1 MTIRTFIDRPL
12 LSIVISVVIV
22 SVGII
27 SLLTLP
33 IEKYP
38 DIAPPTV
45 NVWASYPGASADAV
59 RKAVVAPLEEA
70 INGVDNMT
78 YMTSQASNGSASI
91 TIYFKQGTNA
101 DMAAVNVQ
109 NRVSQATAQLPSEV
123 VRTGVS
129 TEKQQPGQL
138 RTIGLVSENG
148 TFDEAF
154 LSNYFYN
161 NIRPAVLRIQGV
173 GKVEVFGSQYAL
185 RIWLKPDVMAERG
198 LVPSDITQVFE
209 EQNVEASVGA
219 LGENSDNVYQY
230 ALRYTGRKQ
239 SVDDFEN
246 LVITSHTNGGELRLK
261 DVAKVELGLADYKFS
276 THINGK
282 SGVMGMISQTA
293 GSNATKIN
301 LEIDKLLAEVQKS
314 MPPGIRIVTFDNTND
329 FLFASIHEV
338 VLTLFI
344 AMLLVLVVV
353 YFFLQDFRA
362 TLIPCVGII
371 VSLVGTFAFMQMA
384 GFSVNL
390 LTLFALVL
398 VIGTVVDDSI
408 VVVEAV
414 KARFDAGYR
423 NAHQAA
429 IDAMG
434 GLTSALFTTSLVF
447 MAIFIPVSFMGGT
460 TGIFYKQFG
469 LTMAVAVGISF
480 VNAVSLS
487 AALCALLLRTADKSK
502 MSFSKR
508 IKKAYDAS
516 FHALLGKYTRTV
528 MLFIRRRWLVG
539 TCIAAASVALVV
551 LIKVVPTGFVPDED
565 TGAINV
571 DVTAPTGYTQQKT
584 ENILKRISSQLK
596 HIDGVQDVGSVV
608 GFSFSGSGSNA
619 GMCFVQLK
627 PWDKRKGRSANDV
640 LEDINTVLASEH
652 EASVMAM
659 TPGMID
665 GYGNGGGFE
674 FSLKDENGT
683 DINKFANVSEDFLA
697 RLNQRPEILQA
708 YSGYDVNYPQYAVD
722 VDASLCKK
730 KDVSPAS
737 VLNEL
742 GAYMGSSYISNLNL
756 YNKVYQVTMQL
767 RPEDRRQME
776 QLNHIF
782 VRSTTGVMM
791 PVSQF
796 LTLRKEYRPQTINA
810 FNMQQSIGIMG
821 MVADGYSSGDALR
834 AIQEVAARHLPT
846 GYSVEYSGISR
857 EEAGT
862 GNGVIVIFAISVFF
876 VYLVM
881 VALYESLFIP
891 LAVVLSVPFG
901 LLGSFLFASVWGVEN
916 NIYFQVGLIML
927 IGIMCKTSILLTEY
941 ATQCREAG
949 MSLKQ
954 AAFFSAKMRL
964 RPILMT
970 SLTMVFGM
978 IPLMFATGVGANGSR
993 TIGVGT
999 VGGMLFGT
1007 LGLLFVTPTLF
1018 VVFQTLQERFKPIG
1032 EFKKTDD
1039 PLILHEMEVISE
1051 YEISK
1056 NIETQLT

>member
-1 MTIRTFIDRPL
+1 MTIKTLIKRPL
-12 LSIVISVVIV
+12 LSIVISIVIV

-45 NVWASYPGASADAV
+45 NVWASYPGASANAV
-59 RKAVVAPLEEA
+59 RKAVVSPLEEA

-91 TIYFKQGTNA
+91 TIYFKQGTSP

-109 NRVSQATAQLPSEV
+109 NRVTQATAQLPSEV

-138 RTIGLVSENG
+138 RTIGLMSEDS

-161 NIRPAVLRIQGV
+161 NIRPALLRIQGV

-185 RIWLKPDVMAERG
+185 RIWLKPDVMAARK
-198 LVPSDITQVFE
+198 LVPSDITQVLE
-209 EQNVEASVGA
+209 EQNLEASIGA
-219 LGENSDNVYQY
+219 LGENSDNLFQY
-230 ALRYTGRKQ
+230 TLRYTGRKQ
-239 SVDDFEN
+239 TVEEFEN
-246 LVITSHTNGGELRLK
+246 LVVTSHADGGDLRLK
-261 DVAKVELGLADYKFS
+261 DVATVELGLADYNYS

-301 LEIDKLLAEVQKS
+301 LEIDKILAEVQHS
-314 MPPGIRIVTFDNTND
+314 LPNGIKIVTFDNTND

-338 VLTLFI
+338 VFTLLI
-344 AMLLVLVVV
+344 AMLLVLIVV

-362 TLIPCVGII
+362 TLIPCIGII
-371 VSLVGTFAFMQMA
+371 VSLVGTFAFMQVA
-384 GFSVNL
+384 GFSINL

-398 VIGTVVDDSI
+398 AIGTVVDDSI

-414 KARFDAGYR
+414 KTRFDAGYR

-429 IDAMG
+429 IDAMS

-447 MAIFIPVSFMGGT
+447 MAIFIPVSFTGGT
-460 TGIFYKQFG
+460 TGVFYKQFG

-480 VNAVSLS
+480 VNAISLS
-487 AALCALLLRTADKSK
+487 GTLCALLLRPADESK
-502 MSFSKR
+502 MSFSMR
-508 IKKAYDAS
+508 TQKAYDAS
-516 FHALLGKYTRTV
+516 FHALLEKYTQAVRF
-528 MLFIRRRWLVG
+528 FIRHRWLVG
-539 TCIAAASVALVV
+539 TGIAVASLVLVV
-551 LIKVVPTGFVPDED
+551 LMKMVPTGFIPDED
-565 TGAINV
+565 TRAINV
-571 DVTAPTGYTQQKT
+571 DITAPAGYTQQKT
-584 ENILKRISSQLK
+584 EKIMKRVSSQLK

-627 PWDKRKGRSANDV
+627 PWDERKGRSANDV
-640 LEDINTVLASEH
+640 LEDINTILASEH
-652 EASVMAM
+652 EATGMAM

-674 FSLKDENGT
+674 FSIKDNNGT
-683 DINKFANVSEDFLA
+683 DIKKFFKVSEDFIVE
-697 RLNQRPEILQA
+697 LNRRPEIQQA

-722 VDASLCKK
+722 VDASRCKK

-737 VLNEL
+737 VLKEL
-742 GAYMGSSYISNLNL
+742 GAYMSSDYISNLNL

-767 RPEDRRQME
+767 HPEGRRQME
-776 QLNHIF
+776 QFNSIF
-782 VRSTTGVMM
+782 VRSTTGDMM
-791 PVSQF
+791 PISQF
-796 LTLRKEYRPQTINA
+796 LTLQKEYRPQVINA
-810 FNMQQSIGIMG
+810 FNMNQSIGIMG
-821 MVADGYSSGDALR
+821 MVADGHSSGDALR
-834 AIQEVAARHLPT
+834 AIKEVAARHLPA
-846 GYSVEYSGISR
+846 GYGVEFSGISR
-857 EEAGT
+857 EEENT
-862 GNGVIVIFAISVFF
+862 GSSVIFIFAISVFF

-891 LAVVLSVPFG
+891 LAVILSVPFG
-901 LLGSFLFASVWGVEN
+901 LLGSFFFAFIWGVEN
-916 NIYFQVGLIML
+916 NVYFQVGLIML
-927 IGIMCKTSILLTEY
+927 IGILCKTSILLTEY

-949 MSLKQ
+949 MSKKQ

-970 SLTMVFGM
+970 SLTMIFGM

-993 TIGVGT
+993 TIGVGM

-1007 LGLLFVTPTLF
+1007 LGLLLVTPTLF
-1018 VVFQTLQERFKPIG
+1018 VVFQTWQERFKPIS
-1032 EFKKTDD
+1032 EFKNTND
-1039 PLILHEMEVISE
+1039 PLILHEMEKIRE
-1051 YEISK
+1051 YERNK
-1056 NIETQLT
+1056 NS

>member
-1 MTIRTFIDRPL
+1 M
-12 LSIVISVVIV
+12 
-22 SVGII
+22 
-27 SLLTLP
+27 
-33 IEKYP
+33 
-38 DIAPPTV
+38 
-45 NVWASYPGASADAV
+45 
-59 RKAVVAPLEEA
+59 
-70 INGVDNMT
+70 
-78 YMTSQASNGSASI
+78 
-91 TIYFKQGTNA
+91 
-101 DMAAVNVQ
+101 
-109 NRVSQATAQLPSEV
+109 

-138 RTIGLVSENG
+138 RTIGLVSEDG

-185 RIWLKPDVMAERG
+185 RIWLKPEVMAERG
-198 LVPSDITQVFE
+198 LVPSDITQVLD
-209 EQNVEASVGA
+209 EQNIEASIGA
-219 LGENSDNVYQY
+219 VGENSDNVYQY
-230 ALRYTGRKQ
+230 ALRYTGRKL
-239 SVDDFEN
+239 SVEDFEN
-246 LVITSHTNGGELRLK
+246 LVVTSHANGCELRLK
-261 DVAKVELGLADYKFS
+261 DVATVELGLADYNFS

-301 LEIDKLLAEVQKS
+301 MEIDKLLDEVQQS
-314 MPPGIRIVTFDNTND
+314 LPSGIKIVTFDNTND

-362 TLIPCVGII
+362 TLIPCIGII
-371 VSLVGTFAFMQMA
+371 VSLVGTFAFMKIA
-384 GFSVNL
+384 GFSINL

-487 AALCALLLRTADKSK
+487 AALCALLLRPADNGR
-502 MSFSKR
+502 MSLSMR

-516 FHALLGKYTRTV
+516 FHALLNKYTKTV
-528 MLFIRRRWLVG
+528 KLFIHRRWLLG
-539 TCIAAASVALVV
+539 TCIAAASLALVALMK
-551 LIKVVPTGFVPDED
+551 LVPTGFVPDED
-565 TGAINV
+565 TGAIYV
-571 DVTAPTGYTQQKT
+571 DATAPAGYTQQKT
-584 ENILKRISSQLK
+584 EKIMKRISSQLE

-619 GMCFVQLK
+619 GMCMVQLK
-627 PWDKRKGRSANDV
+627 PWGERKGRSADDV
-640 LEDINTVLASEH
+640 LEDINNALASEH
-652 EASVMAM
+652 EATTMTM
-659 TPGMID
+659 TPSMID

-674 FSLKDENGT
+674 FSIKDENGT
-683 DINKFANVSEDFLA
+683 DISQFFNVSEDFITK
-697 RLNQRPEILQA
+697 LNQQPEIQQA
-708 YSGYDVNYPQYAVD
+708 YSGYDINYPQYAVD
-722 VDASLCKK
+722 VDASRCKK
-730 KDVSPAS
+730 KNVSPAS

-742 GAYMGSSYISNLNL
+742 SAYMGSSYISNLNL

-767 RPEDRRQME
+767 RPEDRQQLE
-776 QLNHIF
+776 QLKRIF
-782 VRSTTGVMM
+782 VRSTTGQMI
-791 PVSQF
+791 PISQF

-834 AIQEVAARHLPT
+834 AIKEVASQHLPA
-846 GYSVEYSGISR
+846 GYSVEFSGISR
-857 EEAGT
+857 EEEST
-862 GNGVIVIFAISVFF
+862 GSNVLIIFAISVFF
-876 VYLVM
+876 MYLVM

-891 LAVVLSVPFG
+891 MAVILSVPFG
-901 LLGSFLFASVWGVEN
+901 LLGSFVFASIWGVEN
-916 NIYFQVGLIML
+916 NIYFQVGLSMR
-927 IGIMCKTSILLTEY
+927 IGILCKTSILLTEY

-949 MSLKQ
+949 MSMKQ

-970 SLTMVFGM
+970 SLTMIFGM
-978 IPLMFATGVGANGSR
+978 IPLMSATGVGANGSR
-993 TIGVGT
+993 AIGVGT

-1007 LGLLFVTPTLF
+1007 MGLLFVTPTLF
-1018 VVFQTLQERFKPIG
+1018 IIFQTLQELFKPIK
-1032 EFKKTDD
+1032 EFKQTDD
-1039 PLILHEMEVISE
+1039 PLILHEIEVIRE
-1051 YEISK
+1051 HKKNK
-1056 NIETQLT
+1056 NI

>member
-1 MTIRTFIDRPL
+1 MTIKTFIDRPL
-12 LSIVISVVIV
+12 LSIVISVIIV

-38 DIAPPTV
+38 DIAPSTV

-59 RKAVVAPLEEA
+59 RKAVVTPLEEA
-70 INGVDNMT
+70 INGVDDMT
-78 YMTSQASNGSASI
+78 YMTSQASNGSASV

-198 LVPSDITQVFE
+198 LVPSDITQVLE
-209 EQNVEASVGA
+209 EQNVEASIGA
-219 LGENSDNVYQY
+219 LGESSGNVYQY
-230 ALRYTGRKQ
+230 ALRYTGRKL
-239 SVDDFEN
+239 SVEQFEN
-246 LVITSHTNGGELRLK
+246 LVVTSHANGGELRLK
-261 DVAKVELGLADYKFS
+261 DVATVELGLADYNFS
-276 THINGK
+276 TRINGK

-314 MPPGIRIVTFDNTND
+314 MPPGIRIETFDNTND

-362 TLIPCVGII
+362 TLIPCIGII
-371 VSLVGTFAFMQMA
+371 VSLVGTFAFMQVA

-414 KARFDAGYR
+414 KARFDAGYAD
-423 NAHQAA
+423 AHKAA
-429 IDAMG
+429 KDAMG

-447 MAIFIPVSFMGGT
+447 MAIFIPMSFMGGT
-460 TGIFYKQFG
+460 TGVFYKQFG

-480 VNAVSLS
+480 VNAISLS
-487 AALCALLLRTADKSK
+487 AALCALLLRPAEGKG
-502 MSFSKR
+502 MGFSMR
-508 IKKAYDAS
+508 VKKAYNAS
-516 FHALLGKYTRTV
+516 FHALLDKYTRAV
-528 MLFIRRRWLVG
+528 RLSISRRWLVG
-539 TCIAAASVALVV
+539 ICIAAASVALVV
-551 LIKVVPTGFVPDED
+551 LIKLVPTGFVPNED
-565 TGAINV
+565 TGAIYVNV
-571 DVTAPTGYTQQKT
+571 SAPAGYTQQKT
-584 ENILKRISSQLK
+584 KTIIRRISSQLE

-627 PWDKRKGRSANDV
+627 PWDKRKGRSAANV
-640 LEDINTVLASEH
+640 LEDINSVLASEH
-652 EASVMAM
+652 EATVMAM

-674 FSLKDENGT
+674 FSLKDENAT
-683 DINKFANVSEDFLA
+683 DINKFYNVSEDFIA
-697 RLNQRPEILQA
+697 SLNQRPEILQA

-767 RPEDRRQME
+767 RPEDRRQLE
-776 QLNHIF
+776 QLNRIF

-791 PVSQF
+791 PISQF

-821 MVADGYSSGDALR
+821 MVADGYSSGDALK
-834 AIQEVAARHLPT
+834 AIQEVAAQHLPA
-846 GYSVEYSGISR
+846 GYNVEYSGISR
-857 EEAGT
+857 EEADT
-862 GNGVIVIFAISVFF
+862 GSNVIVIFAISVFF

-891 LAVVLSVPFG
+891 LAVILSVPFG
-901 LLGSFLFASVWGVEN
+901 LLGSFLFASIWGVEN

-927 IGIMCKTSILLTEY
+927 IGILCKTSILLTEY

-999 VGGMLFGT
+999 VGGMIFGT

-1018 VVFQTLQERFKPIG
+1018 VVFQTLQEWFKPIG
-1032 EFKKTDD
+1032 DFKQTDD
-1039 PLILHEMEVISE
+1039 PLIMQEMEKIRE
-1051 YEISK
+1051 YERNK
-1056 NIETQLT
+1056 NLQT